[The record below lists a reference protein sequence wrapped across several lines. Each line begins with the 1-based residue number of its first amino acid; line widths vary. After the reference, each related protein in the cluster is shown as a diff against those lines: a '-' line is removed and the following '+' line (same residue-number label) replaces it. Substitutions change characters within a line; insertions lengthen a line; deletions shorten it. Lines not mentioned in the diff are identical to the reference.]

1 MAFEFIAE
9 ALLAFLLIFI
19 STYVI
24 YALGKRSAPKT
35 TISENEQA
43 AYACGEKVIFRGVKI
58 NVSLY
63 KYLIYF
69 VIFDSSVLVLAFA
82 SFVNRWNH
90 KSPSLNSLPRHN
102 SCRRY
107 SSRRRRK
114 RIMTDTKTWA
124 RVKSPWVLHFNSG
137 ACNGCDIEIVAL
149 LTPKYDVERFGV
161 KLEPSPRHADVLLV
175 TGCVTQ
181 QCAERLKRVY
191 DQMPQPKFV
200 VAIGACACSGGV
212 FEGNYNVLGG
222 VDKVIPV
229 TAYIPGCPPRPEA
242 ILDGVVKLL
251 NALNPPKPKEAT

>member
-1 MAFEFIAE
+1 
-9 ALLAFLLIFI
+9 
-19 STYVI
+19 
-24 YALGKRSAPKT
+24 
-35 TISENEQA
+35 
-43 AYACGEKVIFRGVKI
+43 
-58 NVSLY
+58 VSNT
-63 KYLIYF
+63 
-69 VIFDSSVLVLAFA
+69 V
-82 SFVNRWNH
+82 
-90 KSPSLNSLPRHN
+90 
-102 SCRRY
+102 
-107 SSRRRRK
+107 
-114 RIMTDTKTWA
+114 TWA

-137 ACNGCDIEIVAL
+137 ACNGCDIEIVSL

-212 FEGNYNVLGG
+212 FAGNYNVVGG

-242 ILDGVVKLL
+242 LMDGVVKLL
-251 NALNPPKPKEAT
+251 NALSPPKPKKQPKQKPKKQETVQTLKEGPKPAEPATNEESKTEQLVQQKVEPTVKEENVDAQK